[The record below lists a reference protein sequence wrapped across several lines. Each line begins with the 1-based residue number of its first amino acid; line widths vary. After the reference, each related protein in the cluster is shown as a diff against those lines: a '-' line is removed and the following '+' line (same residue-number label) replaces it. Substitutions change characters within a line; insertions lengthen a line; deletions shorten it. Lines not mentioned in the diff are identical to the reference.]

1 MRNPKWQREELILAL
16 DLYFNLEPGQI
27 HAKNPQIIKLSEV
40 LNQLPINGNKNELE
54 KFRNP
59 NGVGLKLSNFLALD
73 DSYSGKGMSATSK
86 LDKEIF
92 SEFKDNRETLKKL
105 ATSIRES
112 ATNHEIKK
120 AILSIDDNEI
130 DDGTSRYEGKILHKY
145 HLYRERNPTL
155 TRKKKEQA
163 LAQYGKLEC
172 EQCGFDYAKVYGDVG
187 YGFMECHHKLPLYL
201 LTEEKKTKLEDLM
214 LVCANCHRML
224 HRGWIR
230 LEKNKESNKI
240 LVDIT

>member
-27 HAKNPQIIKLSEV
+27 HAKNPQIIKLSEA
-40 LNQLPINGNKNELE
+40 LNQLPIHGNKNEFE

-73 DSYSGKGMSATSK
+73 DSYPGKGMSATSK
-86 LDKEIF
+86 LDKELF
-92 SEFKDNRETLKKL
+92 SEFKDNRENLKKL

-130 DDGTSRYEGKILHKY
+130 DNEISRCEGKILHKY
-145 HLYRERNPTL
+145 HL
-155 TRKKKEQA
+155 
-163 LAQYGKLEC
+163 
-172 EQCGFDYAKVYGDVG
+172 
-187 YGFMECHHKLPLYL
+187 
-201 LTEEKKTKLEDLM
+201 
-214 LVCANCHRML
+214 
-224 HRGWIR
+224 
-230 LEKNKESNKI
+230 
-240 LVDIT
+240 

>member
-1 MRNPKWQREELILAL
+1 MRNPKWQRDELILAL
-16 DLYFNLEPGQI
+16 DLYFNLEPGQR
-27 HAKNPQIIKLSEV
+27 HARNPQVIALSDI
-40 LNQLPINGNKNELE
+40 LNELPIYGDRDQFRN
-54 KFRNP
+54 FRNP
-59 NGVGLKLSNFLALD
+59 NGVSLKLSNFLALD
-73 DSYSGKGMSATSK
+73 DTYHGKGMSSTSK

-92 SEFKDNRETLKKL
+92 VEFKDSRKLLKEL
-105 ATSIRES
+105 ARSIKES
-112 ATNHEIKK
+112 ITNSEIKN
-120 AILSIDDNEI
+120 AVLSITDNEI
-130 DDGTSRYEGKILHKY
+130 DEEFSRSEGRILQKY
-145 HLYRERNPTL
+145 HFWRERNPTL

-230 LEKNKESNKI
+230 RF
-240 LVDIT
+240 